1 MKRLIV
7 SLILFITMSVSVQ
20 ASSGGTL
27 RVIQNYNQEP
37 LLGGNVELYSI
48 GTMNQ
53 QQAFD
58 MIDGTTLT
66 AQAIADSVESYTTQY
81 AAKVSEPL
89 AVKRFDSQ
97 HIAEFNQ
104 LTPGVYLVK
113 QTQSPAGYQISQP
126 ILMIVEDNVQEIYLK
141 PSPVPKDV
149 PETITTQTT
158 VPVHPDDE
166 IPFTGQNWRSAF
178 IFAIIGLISFIASFI
193 LRAPEKG
200 A

>member
-53 QQAFD
+53 QQSFD

-81 AAKVSEPL
+81 ASKVSEPL
-89 AVKRFDSQ
+89 AVKRFDNQ

-126 ILMIVEDNVQEIYLK
+126 ILMIVKDNVQEIYLK

-166 IPFTGQNWRSAF
+166 IPFTGQNWRPAF